1 MSNAISP
8 PTSTPRNT
16 SAASPPGT
24 DTQALAFTLI
34 GVVHHLVLTN
44 PADLPDLLQRNRPD
58 RRAADRRHRPQPRA
72 AAVTML
78 TQATG
83 PPPNHAQ
90 QGNPA
95 GQPLNGSAE
104 AGTGT
109 TRICERGRLGFSGV
123 SVIAAITT
131 RYMPS
136 YTVPAAKMGHAEVV
150 FDVGMVFPVG
160 AVTMRQ
166 WPFRAGHHL
175 RRRLAP
181 GAASVRNAPPGA
193 PAPPRSPR
201 RGSPRCPSRPARW
214 PRRTPR
220 SAGRRAAAGQQRRRA
235 RPGGR
240 NSPGAGA

>member
-1 MSNAISP
+1 
-8 PTSTPRNT
+8 
-16 SAASPPGT
+16 
-24 DTQALAFTLI
+24 
-34 GVVHHLVLTN
+34 
-44 PADLPDLLQRNRPD
+44 
-58 RRAADRRHRPQPRA
+58 
-72 AAVTML
+72 ML

-150 FDVGMVFPVG
+150 FDVGMVFPAG

-166 WPFRAGHHL
+166 WPFRAGTTCVAGSHL
-175 RRRLAP
+175 ARLVH
-181 GAASVRNAPPGA
+181 GMRLQERLHRCVA
-193 PAPPRSPR
+193 PAGAR
-201 RGSPRCPSRPARW
+201 RGAHHGLHRGPVEHHDQLVGELLRVSS
-214 PRRTPR
+214 
-220 SAGRRAAAGQQRRRA
+220 AAALGLQIGRA
-235 RPGGR
+235 HV
-240 NSPGAGA
+240 